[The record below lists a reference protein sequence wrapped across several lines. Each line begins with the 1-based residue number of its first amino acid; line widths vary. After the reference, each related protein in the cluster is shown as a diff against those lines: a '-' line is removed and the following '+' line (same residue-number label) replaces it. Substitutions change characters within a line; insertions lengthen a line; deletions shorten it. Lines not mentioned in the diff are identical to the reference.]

1 LIKKYSELCELC
13 VSVVNKRSS
22 VHAIQQQ
29 KTMLT
34 VLQRSRALRS
44 GAVLL
49 AAVVLVGFA
58 HVPILREIGS
68 FLVVEDALQPA
79 AAIVVLGGQPP
90 FREMEAARLFTQH
103 WAPKVM
109 VIRGAAWEEQQTLWK
124 LGISSKEAW
133 EISREV
139 LLRLGVPA
147 SDVIVPE
154 GRAEGTLEELQ
165 LAFKTIGPE
174 SKPII
179 LVSSK
184 YHTRRVRL
192 TWSYVTHGQA
202 TAIVRGAEND
212 PFDPLHW
219 WSQRRFALSVV
230 REYLGILHVYAGF
243 PIAARS
249 GVQTSEVR
257 SRKSDARNREAQE

>member
-1 LIKKYSELCELC
+1 
-13 VSVVNKRSS
+13 
-22 VHAIQQQ
+22 
-29 KTMLT
+29 MWT
-34 VLQRSRALRS
+34 VLRKSRALRF

-49 AAVVLVGFA
+49 AATVLVGFA

-68 FLVVEDALQPA
+68 FLVVEDAVRPA

-90 FREMEAARLFTQH
+90 FREMEAARLFAQG
-103 WAPKVM
+103 WAPHVI

-124 LGISSKEAW
+124 LGISAKEAW

-147 SDVIVPE
+147 SDIIVPE
-154 GRAEGTLEELQ
+154 GRAEGTLEELK

-192 TWSYVTHGQA
+192 TWSYVTQGQA
-202 TAIVRGAEND
+202 TAIVRAAEND

-219 WSQRRFALSVV
+219 WTQRRFALSVV

-243 PIAARS
+243 PVAAGS
-249 GVQTSEVR
+249 GGQTSQIGSPTSEIAKR
-257 SRKSDARNREAQE
+257 RNERN